1 MTENAEG
8 SRRGM
13 IITVVIVAVAVL
25 AVIVFAVSQLWA
37 NDDDAD
43 PTGSDGTTMPTE
55 TATADPEDEGDDVST
70 DDGSDSTDTSG
81 EDAATTEPGEV
92 TGTNKVLPER
102 MNGQEA
108 IDALGDKID
117 FVAERNNKTVD
128 ELKDLLL
135 RDKSAH
141 ISTGGFIVYIDSS
154 TKDG

>member
-1 MTENAEG
+1 MSENAEG

-25 AVIVFAVSQLWA
+25 AVIAFAVSQLWA

-43 PTGSDGTTMPTE
+43 PTGSDGTTMPTK
-55 TATADPEDEGDDVST
+55 TATADPDDEGDDVST
-70 DDGSDSTDTSG
+70 DDTNGTDATS
-81 EDAATTEPGEV
+81 TEPGEV
-92 TGTNKVLPER
+92 TGTNKVLPAR

-117 FVAERNNKTVD
+117 VVAKRNNKTVD

-141 ISTGGFIVYIDSS
+141 VSPGGFIVYIDTN